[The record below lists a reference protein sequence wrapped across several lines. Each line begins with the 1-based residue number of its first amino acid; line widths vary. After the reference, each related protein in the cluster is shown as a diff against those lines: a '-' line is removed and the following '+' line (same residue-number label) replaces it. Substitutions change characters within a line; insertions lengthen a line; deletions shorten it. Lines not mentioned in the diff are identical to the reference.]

1 MASQHNMTA
10 PKYFKLQ
17 SASYHPAD
25 IVLCKCRVAC
35 TKIARARAG
44 TRSMGGVEGGGGSP
58 KATYQPSGA
67 AAKTGKACL
76 LKFFG

>member
-1 MASQHNMTA
+1 MTSHLNATA

-44 TRSMGGVEGGGGSP
+44 SRSMGGVEGEGGALRPLINRPGPQP
-58 KATYQPSGA
+58 KR
-67 AAKTGKACL
+67 GKRVS
-76 LKFFG
+76 